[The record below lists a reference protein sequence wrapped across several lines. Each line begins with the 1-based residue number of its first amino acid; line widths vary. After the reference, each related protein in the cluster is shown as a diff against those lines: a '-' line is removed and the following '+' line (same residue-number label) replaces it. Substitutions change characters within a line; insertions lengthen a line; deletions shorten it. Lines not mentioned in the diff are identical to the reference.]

1 MLQSKRQIKESNIID
16 AAERIFANVGFKNA
30 KMDDIA
36 TEAGI
41 TKVTL
46 YSYMHSK
53 ENLYM
58 SITFKAMQLL
68 NDEYYNTI
76 DKFKTESGAE
86 CVVALAKTFM
96 DFCETNYL
104 YSEALLEYFSIIRST
119 SRGEDNSKLTDAMN
133 ESISFLK
140 LQDIHNIPF
149 KMTIHEMQ
157 RGKDDGSIHPTL
169 DPAIQTI
176 YGWAA
181 IIGYVKVISASGKN
195 ATPFLKID
203 PSILKEYHL
212 KTVRHI
218 LKYGIGAE

>member
-76 DKFKTESGAE
+76 DKTKGKSGAE
-86 CVVALAKTFM
+86 CVIALAKTFM
-96 DFCETNYL
+96 DFCEANYL

-119 SRGEDNSKLTDAMN
+119 SRGEDNSKLTDAMK

-149 KMTIHEMQ
+149 KMTIQEMQ
-157 RGKDDGSIHPTL
+157 RGISDGSIHPSI

-176 YGWAA
+176 FGWSS

-203 PSILKEYHL
+203 PIVLKDHHL
-212 KTVRHI
+212 STVKHV

>member
-1 MLQSKRQIKESNIID
+1 MLQSKRQIKESNIIES
-16 AAERIFANVGFKNA
+16 AERIFSSVGFKNA

-36 TEAGI
+36 EEAGI

-58 SITFKAMQLL
+58 SITYKALQML
-68 NDEYYNTI
+68 NDEYYLTI
-76 DKFKTESGAE
+76 DKYKNKSGAD

-96 DFCETNYL
+96 DFCESNYL

-119 SRGEDNSKLTDAMN
+119 SRGEDNSKLSDAMK
-133 ESISFLK
+133 ESISFMK
-140 LQDIHNIPF
+140 LQNIHNLPF
-149 KMTIHEMQ
+149 KLTIQQMQ
-157 RGKDDGSIHPTL
+157 RGLEDGSIHASI

-176 YGWAA
+176 YGWAS
-181 IIGYVKVISASGKN
+181 IIGYVKVISASGQN

-203 PSILKEYHL
+203 PIILKEHHL
-212 KTVRHI
+212 RTVKHV
-218 LKYGIGAE
+218 LTSGIS